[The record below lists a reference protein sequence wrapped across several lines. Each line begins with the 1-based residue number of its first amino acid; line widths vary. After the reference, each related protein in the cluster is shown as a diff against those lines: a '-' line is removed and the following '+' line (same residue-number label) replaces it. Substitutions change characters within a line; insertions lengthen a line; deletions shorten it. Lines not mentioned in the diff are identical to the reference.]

1 MSDQVIQA
9 SDTDYTFTMKIKSE
23 PATEEEES
31 PATTSQT
38 IEHNCNEQHPQNQNH
53 SPDNPITSLV
63 KTEPPEH
70 DPLEA
75 TYTNVRV
82 RCLLYHKQ
90 LQSFRIIIS

>member
-1 MSDQVIQA
+1 MSNQVIQA

-38 IEHNCNEQHPQNQNH
+38 IEHNCNEQHPQNH

-82 RCLLYHKQ
+82 RCLLDHKQ